1 MLTSTTQH
9 DSEHANGE
17 VMREFFGRIPIEYA
31 REHLVLCEGCTDD
44 RLQLVCAGCEDDDI
58 VAHNIAVRLGRPVE
72 RVPGDAEEIAN
83 RLDTLIQSSDRG
95 DASDE
100 AGFDGIDELDESDL
114 RKLIEADERDLL
126 GSSGQA
132 PVVKLVN
139 SVLLEAL
146 RQRASDVHIQP
157 REDRLLV
164 RQRIDGVLFD
174 ARSLPVKLLQPVVSR
189 IKVMGGLDIAERRL
203 PQDGRTRVTLGSAEI
218 DLRISTLPTARGER
232 VVIRLLDKR
241 DTSFFDLARLGMP
254 DDVSDRFLRAC
265 ERSHGMVLVTGPTGS
280 GKTTTL
286 YSVLG
291 RLNSSELN
299 VMTLEDPIEYELPG
313 ISQSQIN
320 TRKGVT
326 FATGLRHIL
335 RQDPDVIMVGEIR
348 DTETARIAIQSA
360 LTGHMVF
367 STLHTNSAASA
378 VVRLSDLGIEPY
390 LINASL
396 SAVLAQRLARRICPA
411 CGGQSRDE
419 PPCVECRGSG
429 YRGRVG
435 LYELLITSPAI
446 RELVANDASTA
457 ELHERA
463 RSEGMRTLR
472 EAGLDLVSG
481 GFTTVEEVDR
491 VTLID
496 DSIIAEDGAV

>member
-1 MLTSTTQH
+1 MDHGQPT
-9 DSEHANGE
+9 DE
-17 VMREFFGRIPIEYA
+17 VLGVDGRGCFRDLVPLEFA
-31 REHLVLCEGCTDD
+31 RDHLVISDGTDGVGIEHLRMSGGRHDEV
-44 RLQLVCAGCEDDDI
+44 
-58 VAHNIAVRLGRPVE
+58 VAHNIGVRLRRPIKMM
-72 RVPGDAEEIAN
+72 PGDAESIAQELDALVPLGNETAGQDDESPYAEIE
-83 RLDTLIQSSDRG
+83 G
-95 DASDE
+95 
-100 AGFDGIDELDESDL
+100 LDESDL
-114 RKLIEADERDLL
+114 RRLIEADELDLL

-139 SVLLEAL
+139 SFLLEAL
-146 RQRASDVHIQP
+146 RARASDVHIQP
-157 REDRLLV
+157 REDVLVV

-174 ARSLPVKLLQPVVSR
+174 ARRLPIKLLLPIVSR
-189 IKVMGGLDIAERRL
+189 IKVMGALDIAERRL
-203 PQDGRTRVTLGSAEI
+203 PQDGRTRVTLGKSEI

-241 DTSFFDLARLGMP
+241 DTSFFELEKLGMP
-254 DDVSDRFLRAC
+254 EGVAGNFVRAC
-265 ERSHGMVLVTGPTGS
+265 ERPHGMVLVTGPTGS

-291 RLNSSELN
+291 RLNSSERN
-299 VMTLEDPIEYELPG
+299 VLTLEDPIEYELPG

-348 DTETARIAIQSA
+348 DEETARIAIQSA
-360 LTGHMVF
+360 LTGHLVF

-378 VVRLSDLGIEPY
+378 VVRLSDLGVEPY

-396 SAVLAQRLARRICPA
+396 SAVLAQRLARRTCAA
-411 CGGQSRDE
+411 CEGRGRKSG
-419 PPCVECRGSG
+419 PCSECRGSG

-435 LYELLITSPAI
+435 LYELLVVSARM
-446 RELVANDASTA
+446 RELIAGGAMTA
-457 ELHERA
+457 QLDGCA
-463 RSEGMRTLR
+463 RGEGMRSLR
-472 EAGLDLVSG
+472 EAGLELVAHG
-481 GFTTVEEVDR
+481 VTTREEIDR

-496 DSIIAEDGAV
+496 DGLDGGTV